1 MGVGVMKRVLLASVT
16 AIVFGSGSALAADLP
31 AKAPTYKAA
40 PYAYTSWTGFYVG
53 GHGGYGWGDTDWNF
67 VSSSGPVTDRASQS
81 FSHDIKGGFGGG
93 QVGYDWQSGKFVF
106 GVEASWSASDINGTF
121 LSTFGAAD
129 DVYNTKISDYFTVTG
144 RLGVAWDRALVYAKG
159 GYANAN
165 IKVSTTD
172 VVPGNVG
179 SASSSERH
187 GGWAAGGGL
196 EWKFAQNFSLGV
208 EYLYLQFNDERHLQA
223 FNGGGG
229 ATTDDIEARVHTV
242 KGKLNWRFGGPVSAR
257 Y

>member
-1 MGVGVMKRVLLASVT
+1 MRRIVLLGTTGLATVAFVS
-16 AIVFGSGSALAADLP
+16 AALAADLP
-31 AKAPTYKAA
+31 RKAPVAPVVAA
-40 PYAYTSWTGFYVG
+40 YNWTGFYIG

-93 QVGYDWQSGKFVF
+93 QVGYDWQTGQFVF
-106 GVEASWSASDINGTF
+106 GVEASWSASDINGTL
-121 LSTFGAAD
+121 LSTFGGAAD
-129 DVYNTKISDYFTVTG
+129 DVFKTKISDFFTLTG
-144 RLGVAWDRALVYAKG
+144 RVGVAWDSALIYAKG

-172 VVPGNVG
+172 IVGANQG

-187 GGWAAGGGL
+187 SGWAAGGGL
-196 EWKFAQNFSLGV
+196 EWRFAQNFSLGV
-208 EYLYLQFNDERHLQA
+208 EYLYLQFNDDRHLQT
-223 FNGGGG
+223 FSGGGG
-229 ATTDDIEARVHTV
+229 ATTDDIEARAHTV